1 MPFGEPLDRSPQDRL
16 TFTAVLLKSAVGGL
30 CLLLGIGCSETAG
43 VRTTGIVVTVS
54 PTLVIGERRQA
65 EASVTTTQVGVGP
78 SSSVTWES
86 RDESIVRVTAGGEV
100 AAVGMGSADISARA
114 DGVTGTARVV
124 VVPSVAGTWT
134 GAIAREACLE
144 PPGCYIAPS
153 RPEVIAGQLTLS
165 QQADRLDG
173 TFLTDSGV
181 PVAVSGLVD
190 SLGVVTLSGEGRKH
204 LDDGR
209 LWISIA
215 IRSWSTTLRDQRLIG
230 EAVTLKQELQK
241 GGETLGAL
249 VAARGSVTL
258 Q

>member
-1 MPFGEPLDRSPQDRL
+1 MPIGPPRTGSRRDRL
-16 TFTAVLLKSAVGGL
+16 TSTAPRLRITVGGL
-30 CLLLGIGCSETAG
+30 CLLLVIGCSDTSG
-43 VRTTGIVVTVS
+43 VRTTGIVVTLS

-78 SSSVTWES
+78 SSSVMWES
-86 RDESIVRVTAGGEV
+86 SDESIVRVTTGGEV
-100 AAVGMGSADISARA
+100 AAVGMGSVDISARA
-114 DGVTGTARVV
+114 DGVTGTARVA
-124 VVPSVAGTWT
+124 VVPSVAGTWS

-153 RPEVIAGQLTLS
+153 RPEIVAGQLTLS

-173 TFLTDSGV
+173 TFLTNSGV